1 MDASG
6 SSDDATVDIFEKAI
20 SMPPDE
26 QACYLDRVCEGR
38 PEKRSEI
45 EDMLRMD
52 QSKRSVP
59 FVRSSATPIGF
70 LPSAHSP
77 IELGQSVGQYIIG
90 KKLGEGGMGIV
101 YEARHKDLQKR
112 AAIKILHRHLVTD
125 PSHKQRFIDEA
136 KAAAKIDHPGI
147 VQVHHAGE
155 HVNGDLYIV
164 MEYLDG
170 ETLAKRLDRLKLP
183 EQSACSIGREIALA
197 LSAAHKHNIVHC
209 DLKPDNLM
217 LVADNVMLS
226 GERIKLLDFGIAK
239 LLQEFDEECPTGSH
253 VMGTPPYMAPEQW
266 RGIKEVGPRSDLYAL
281 GVILFEMLCGRRP
294 FVRESQS
301 EYQRAHCEI
310 PAPRVQSLRSNVA
323 PELDE
328 LVAQLLAKEPEARPP
343 SADAL
348 LTTFKRLASQ
358 RNPSPH
364 IRPTHE
370 KTQCGHSNEPLP
382 TDKRRGT
389 LQRIDVPNASAATVA
404 TQMLS
409 TARSN
414 PRRAAPRSTNV
425 DRPSAA
431 VSRSVMHRPV
441 EDGCPTEESA
451 CSEHRQRLALSEPS
465 SPATAL
471 RTGWLGLTRR
481 AALATSSLFV
491 VGALLMT
498 AYPTIGRVLVNS
510 IGNILFPGEPQ
521 PSPPPPPPPPPPD
534 YPAIKRDCNEELNR
548 VLDYPASKRVEPL
561 LTAIVTVATP
571 EAAPLLKR
579 ALDETSPEL
588 RRRAA
593 HAYWQLGW
601 PEAGEIIRSAMHKAG
616 GRLRNDFATALLALG
631 DRESFPAVLWSLNQ
645 STDPRARLLAA
656 LAIAE
661 SGDQR
666 ERERVT
672 HVLVR
677 AYESNPAGSEMWATA
692 ARGRLALGDEQVRA
706 DLTRMLAGQSSAQA
720 LTAAALLAARQDEH
734 AIEYLRR
741 IVADPDAR
749 GRSHA
754 ALILAQRDDKAALKF
769 VTDGLA
775 DTDPDIRRSAVMIIG
790 QMAENGGTE
799 HIRAIAALISDDPA
813 LDGAR
818 DTDPDV
824 RNAAC
829 IATLALVAAHT
840 NEVSSNE

>member
-20 SMPPDE
+20 GMPPDE
-26 QACYLDRVCEGR
+26 RASYLDRVCR

-45 EDMLRMD
+45 EDMLRAD
-52 QSKRSVP
+52 RLKRSVP

-77 IELGQSVGQYIIG
+77 IEAGQSVDQYIIG

-101 YEARHKDLQKR
+101 YEARHKTLHKR
-112 AAIKILHRHLVTD
+112 AAIKILHRDLVTE
-125 PSHKQRFIDEA
+125 PGHKKRFIDEA
-136 KAAAKIDHPGI
+136 KAAAKIEHPGI

-155 HVNGDLYIV
+155 HINGDLYIV

-170 ETLAKRLDRLKLP
+170 ETLAKRLDRLTLP

-197 LSAAHKHNIVHC
+197 LSAAHQHNIVHC

-239 LLQEFDEECPTGSH
+239 LLQEFDGECPTGSH

-266 RGIKEVGPRSDLYAL
+266 RGLKEVGPRSDLYAL
-281 GVILFEMLCGRRP
+281 GIILFEMLCGRRP
-294 FVRESQS
+294 FVCESQS
-301 EYQRAHCEI
+301 EYKRAHCEQ
-310 PAPRVQSLRSNVA
+310 PAPRVRSLRPNVA

-328 LVAQLLAKEPEARPP
+328 LVAQLLAKAPSERPQ
-343 SADAL
+343 SAKAL
-348 LTTFKRLASQ
+348 LTTFKRLTLQ
-358 RNPSPH
+358 RDPGPH
-364 IRPTHE
+364 SRPTHE
-370 KTQCGHSNEPLP
+370 KTRCGHANVPLP
-382 TDKRRGT
+382 SERHRGT
-389 LQRIDVPNASAATVA
+389 LPLINTPNASGATIETRV
-404 TQMLS
+404 LI
-409 TARSN
+409 TARSD
-414 PRRAAPRSTNV
+414 PRRAVSRSTNV

-431 VSRSVMHRPV
+431 VPESVQYHPA
-441 EDGCPTEESA
+441 EDSCPTEESA
-451 CSEHRQRLALSEPS
+451 CSEHRQLRALPEPEH
-465 SPATAL
+465 PLTPL
-471 RTGWLGLTRR
+471 RTGWLGFTRR
-481 AALATSSLFV
+481 TALATSSLFV
-491 VGALLMT
+491 IGALLIV
-498 AYPTIGRVLVNS
+498 AYPEILPSLAGAIGGVV
-510 IGNILFPGEPQ
+510 
-521 PSPPPPPPPPPPD
+521 PPPPD
-534 YPAIKRDCNEELNR
+534 YEAIKRDCDEELR
-548 VLDYPASKRVEPL
+548 DVFDYRASERIEPL

-571 EAAPLLKR
+571 EAAPLLQT
-579 ALDETSPEL
+579 ALNDTAPEL

-593 HAYWQLGW
+593 HAYWQLAW
-601 PEAGEIIRSAMHKAG
+601 PEAGEHIRSAMQEAG

-645 STDPRARLLAA
+645 STDPRARLVAA

-661 SGDQR
+661 SGDAR

-672 HVLVR
+672 HVLAR

-692 ARGRLALGDEQVRA
+692 ARGQLALGDEEVRA
-706 DLTRMLAGQSSAQA
+706 DLTRMLAGPDSAQA
-720 LTAAALLAARQDEH
+720 MTAAALLADQQDEQ

-754 ALILAQRDDKAALKF
+754 ALILAQQDDEAALEF
-769 VTDGLA
+769 VPDGLI
-775 DTDPDIRRSAVMIIG
+775 DTDPDMRRSAVMIAG
-790 QMAENGGTE
+790 RLADKGGAE
-799 HIRAIAALISDDPA
+799 HIRTIAALISDDPA

-818 DTDPDV
+818 ATDPDV
-824 RNAAC
+824 GNAAC
-829 IATLALVAAHT
+829 VATLALIAAHT
-840 NEVSSNE
+840 NEVSSDE